1 MVIFRKVERQT
12 ADGVWEE
19 IGFDELK
26 KGDLFKL
33 YDDPTIEPGKPVYED
48 GKTVYVA
55 NGDPYPAGPP
65 DGNYG
70 IEADIAQV

>member
-1 MVIFRKVERQT
+1 MGNFRKVERQT
-12 ADGVWEE
+12 AGGTWEE

-33 YDDPTIEPGKPVYED
+33 YDEPKTGHVYED
-48 GKTVYVA
+48 GNTIYVA
-55 NGDPYPAGPP
+55 NSDPFPAGSP

-70 IEADIAQV
+70 IEADIAEV

>member
-12 ADGVWEE
+12 ADGGWEE

-33 YDDPTIEPGKPVYED
+33 YDGEGADPTYED
-48 GKTVYVA
+48 GSVVYVA

-70 IEADIAQV
+70 IEADVAQQV